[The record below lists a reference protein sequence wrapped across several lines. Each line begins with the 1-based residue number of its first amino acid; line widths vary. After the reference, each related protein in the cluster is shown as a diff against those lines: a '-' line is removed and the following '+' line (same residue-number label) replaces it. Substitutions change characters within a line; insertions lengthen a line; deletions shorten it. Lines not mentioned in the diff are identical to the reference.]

1 VLSEIAH
8 SAPGL
13 VVASAV
19 MATLG
24 TLGGIG
30 GAVLL
35 VPLLVLLGYD
45 PWVAAPLGMLSV
57 GAGSLAAAPRQ
68 LDAGVAHQRLG
79 VTLEIP
85 SSVGAIAGALLAGV
99 VARSVLVRFLAAV
112 ALCAAVF
119 GGRRKGLRNQP
130 HQMFVEE
137 PAGEW
142 PGTLAG
148 AYHLD
153 GEVVPYQA
161 RRVAAGLVAMVGAGL
176 VSGVAGVGGG
186 FIKTPVMSEIMHV
199 PVKVAAATSTFTV
212 GITSATT
219 LLVYAGQDRI
229 DTISGAA
236 VVFGGLLG
244 GTIGAWLA
252 GRLAPT
258 RVRTALSVLLAS
270 VALVMAI
277 QG

>member
-1 VLSEIAH
+1 
-8 SAPGL
+8 
-13 VVASAV
+13 

-45 PWVAAPLGMLSV
+45 PWQAAPLGMLSV

-85 SSVGAIAGALLAGV
+85 SSIGAIVGALLSGV

-112 ALCAAVF
+112 ALGAAIF
-119 GGRRKGLRNQP
+119 GGRRKGLRNHPQKV
-130 HQMFVEE
+130 FVDE

-148 AYHLD
+148 AYHLN

-161 RRVAAGLVAMVGAGL
+161 RRVKAGLVAMIGAGV
-176 VSGVAGVGGG
+176 VSGLAGVGGG

-219 LLVYAGQDRI
+219 LLVFAGQGRI
-229 DTISGAA
+229 DTTAGAA
-236 VVFGGLLG
+236 VVLGGLFGGTL
-244 GTIGAWLA
+244 GAWLA

-258 RVRTALSVLLAS
+258 RVRTVLSVLLAV
-270 VALVMAI
+270 VAVVMAV